1 MKEIFYDDEL
11 HEECG
16 VFGVINVHNAS
27 EVLYYGLH
35 ALQHRGQ
42 EGAGM
47 IVSDGNT
54 LVNHKGEGLVTEVFK
69 EDNLAKLNGHIGI
82 GHVRYST
89 TGGGGLVN
97 VQPFLFQHNTGDFGL
112 CHNGNL
118 VNYKELRMTLERS
131 GSILQSK
138 SDSEV
143 FAHLIKK
150 DTQPDRMKAIKDA
163 LNQLEGAFAFLVM
176 EKDKLFLMRDKNSLR
191 PLSIG
196 KLNGGYV
203 VSSETC
209 AFDTIGATF
218 VRDVLPG
225 EIVIIDKDNNITSDF
240 YAKKTYNNM
249 CAMEYI
255 YFSRPDSNIDGINVH
270 SARKETGR
278 QLAREAYVDAD
289 VVIWVP
295 DSSTSAAV
303 GYGEQSGIPVEMG
316 LIKNKYVGRTFI
328 KPSQE
333 MRDKG
338 VKMKL
343 SPVRGIVEGKR
354 VIVIDDSI
362 VRGTTSKKIVEML
375 REFGAKEVHFRIA
388 APEISHPCFYGVDIS
403 TYDELISARHTVDE
417 VRDIIGADSLVY
429 LSLEGLKKSIGREK
443 MCTSCFTGKYPTY
456 IYENIKDANKDGK
469 F

>member
-69 EDNLAKLNGHIGI
+69 EDNLDKLNGHIGI

-97 VQPFLFQHNTGDFGL
+97 IQPFLFQHNTGDFGL

-240 YAKKTYNNM
+240 YAKKTYSNM

-270 SARKETGR
+270 TARKETGR